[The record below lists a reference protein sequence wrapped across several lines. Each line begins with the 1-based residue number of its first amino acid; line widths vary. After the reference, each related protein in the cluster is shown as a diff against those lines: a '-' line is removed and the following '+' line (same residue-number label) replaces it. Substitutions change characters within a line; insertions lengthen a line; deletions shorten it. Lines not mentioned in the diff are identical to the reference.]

1 MAACQIT
8 SLAYV
13 FNDDVGVELAQEFI
27 EIRNVFLFN
36 NGHLVCL
43 FMSTSS
49 VIHNQLV
56 QIQMCFDAD
65 SESPC
70 FDWFCCFIFQN
81 ADPDPSLLQ

>member
-13 FNDDVGVELAQEFI
+13 FNDDVGVELVQEFL
-27 EIRNVFLFN
+27 EIRNVCLFN

-49 VIHNQLV
+49 FIRTVISWCRSRCVLT
-56 QIQMCFDAD
+56 QIP
-65 SESPC
+65 SPPALTG
-70 FDWFCCFIFQN
+70 FVAFFFRY
-81 ADPDPSLLQ
+81 ADPDPD